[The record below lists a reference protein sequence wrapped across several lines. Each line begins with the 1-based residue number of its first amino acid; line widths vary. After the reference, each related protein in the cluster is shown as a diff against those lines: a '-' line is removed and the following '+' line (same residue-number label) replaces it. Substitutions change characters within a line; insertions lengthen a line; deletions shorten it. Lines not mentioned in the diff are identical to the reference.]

1 MRCMDDKQPL
11 GLPFAKMNGLGNDFV
26 VIDLRGGGELPAA
39 DLVMRIG
46 DRNRGVGF
54 DQLATI
60 EDDDQADVRLRFWN
74 TDGSVS
80 AACGNAT
87 RCIARQVMDETG
99 QDKLRLRTDHGI
111 LLAEDAGH
119 GSTRVNMGHPV
130 LDWRAIPLAEDLDLD
145 HLPIEGDPVATG
157 MGNPHLTFFVDDVA
171 AVDLNGL
178 GPVFEHHPLYPQRT
192 NVEFV
197 QVVSDHEIIL
207 RIWERGAGPTLASG
221 SCSCAAT
228 VAAARR
234 GLTGRRVTVNVPGGK
249 LLIDWR
255 DDGVWMEGPT
265 AHVFSG
271 ILTPEWLAG

>member
-60 EDDDQADVRLRFWN
+60 EHDDQADVRLRFWN

-99 QDKLRLRTDHGI
+99 QDKLRLRTDHGM

-119 GSTRVNMGHPV
+119 GLTRVNMGQPV

-178 GPVFEHHPLYPQRT
+178 GPIFEHHPLYPQRT

-197 QVVSDHEIIL
+197 QIVSDNEIIL

-271 ILTPEWLAG
+271 VLTPEWLAG

>member
-1 MRCMDDKQPL
+1 MDDKQPL

-60 EDDDQADVRLRFWN
+60 QNDDQADVRLRFWN

-99 QDKLRLRTDHGI
+99 LQKLRLRTDHGV
-111 LLAEDAGH
+111 LLAEDAG
-119 GSTRVNMGHPV
+119 GGVTRVNMGHPV
-130 LDWRAIPLAEDLDLD
+130 LDWQQIPLAKQVDID
-145 HLPIEGDPVATG
+145 HLPIEGDPIATG
-157 MGNPHLTFFVDDVA
+157 MGNPHITFFVEDA
-171 AVDLNGL
+171 EAVDLAQL
-178 GPVFEHHPLYPQRT
+178 GPTYEHHPLYPQRT

-197 QVVSDHEIIL
+197 QVVSPEEIIL
-207 RIWERGAGPTLASG
+207 KIWERGAGPTLASG
-221 SCSCAAT
+221 SCSCAAV

-234 GLTGRRVTVNVPGGK
+234 GLTGRKVKVNVPGGV
-249 LLIDWR
+249 LFIDWR
-255 DDGVWMEGPT
+255 EDGVWMEGT
-265 AHVFSG
+265 TSYVFSG
-271 ILTPEWLAG
+271 VLTPEWLAG